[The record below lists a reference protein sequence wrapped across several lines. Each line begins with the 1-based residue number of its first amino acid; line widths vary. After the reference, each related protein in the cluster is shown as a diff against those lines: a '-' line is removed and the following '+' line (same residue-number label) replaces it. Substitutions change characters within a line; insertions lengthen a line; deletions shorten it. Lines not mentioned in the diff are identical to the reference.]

1 MTEGMMA
8 LPFIQGRS
16 KVADRLIAKMK
27 ARQTPYIE
35 EVFGL
40 DIKVNHG
47 VYPPEKKEITIL
59 YLEDK
64 GSYLLQNQ
72 PSVLDF
78 GCGSGFLGIYVALR
92 GAKVTAI
99 DINEHAVQCTIENAR
114 RHKIENSLTT
124 LHSDG
129 FSNIFSH
136 SRFDLIMASLPW
148 EAAKVENH
156 NDLEIS
162 FYDDNFNSRL
172 SLFEKGY
179 DFLNPNGCI
188 LLSYS
193 KRAERLNPM
202 SSFTDKFDF
211 EIVYTAPSTDGN
223 EEEYLYRA
231 TKR

>member
-1 MTEGMMA
+1 MTSS
-8 LPFIQGRS
+8 FVQGRS
-16 KVADRLIAKMK
+16 KVADQLIAEMK
-27 ARQTPYIE
+27 ARNTPYIE

-40 DIKVNHG
+40 DIQVNHG

-59 YLEDK
+59 YLEDQ

-78 GCGSGFLGIYVALR
+78 GCGSGFLAIYAALR
-92 GAKVTAI
+92 GARVTAI
-99 DINEHAVQCTIENAR
+99 DINEHAVQCTIENAK
-114 RHKIENSLTT
+114 RHKVENNITT

-129 FSNIFSH
+129 FSNIPQN
-136 SRFDLIMASLPW
+136 SRFDFIMASIPW
-148 EAAKVENH
+148 EAAKVEDH
-156 NDLEIS
+156 NDLDIS
-162 FYDDNFNSRL
+162 FYDDNFQTRL
-172 SLFEKGY
+172 SLFETGY
-179 DFLNPNGCI
+179 NFLNPNGCI

-202 SSFTDKFDF
+202 RSFTDKFNF
-211 EIVYTAPSTDGN
+211 EIVHTAPSTDGN